1 MYMSDVRFQLKT
13 AREEIELILSD
24 KGEFKIVSQYL
35 EPLITGAIR
44 SKKFGFTEDI
54 KKHLHGEIIS
64 DIPIAIERF
73 TSSKNSNKEG
83 IRFSAYFTWYIG
95 ERINAEL
102 KKRSVW
108 EKIRAA
114 LRGS

>member
-1 MYMSDVRFQLKT
+1 MSDIRFQSKT
-13 AREEIELILSD
+13 PREEIELILSD
-24 KGEFKIVSQYL
+24 KGDFKIVEQYL
-35 EPLITGAIR
+35 EPLVKGAIR
-44 SKKFGFTEDI
+44 NRKFGFTQDI
-54 KKHLHGEIIS
+54 EKSLFEEIMS

-73 TSSKNSNKEG
+73 ISSKNSTKENAK
-83 IRFSAYFTWYIG
+83 FSVYFTWYIG

-102 KKRSVW
+102 KKQSVW